1 MRNII
6 IGVIIT
12 LVVIIAGSLAFA
24 FLGFMPTN
32 ADAVPPSIERNIAM
46 HSMDASMDRH
56 ASHGSNPVLATDDN
70 LIEGM
75 KIYTMNCAMCHGS
88 FNYKPSPLAKSFYP
102 PVPQLIMEPLDD
114 PEWHVHYAISTGVR
128 YTGMPAW
135 RNALTDDQIWKVTAL
150 LTHLDKLS
158 PAVQQYWK
166 DSYGVEPHGGMEG
179 MKMQQ

>member
-1 MRNII
+1 MRNFI
-6 IGVIIT
+6 IGVIMTI
-12 LVVIIAGSLAFA
+12 VVLIAAGLAFT

-32 ADAVPPSIERNIAM
+32 ADATPPGIEKTIAM

-56 ASHGSNPVLATDDN
+56 ASHGNNPVPATDDN

-75 KIYTMNCAMCHGS
+75 KVYTMNCAMCHGG

-102 PVPQLIMEPLDD
+102 PVPQLVIDPVDD

-135 RNALTDDQIWKVTAL
+135 GKTLTDDQIWKVTAL
-150 LTHLDKLS
+150 LTRLNKLP

-166 DSYGVEPHGGMEG
+166 DSFGTEPHSGMEG
-179 MKMQQ
+179 MKMQD